1 MKLRGRQ
8 NSGKREREDS
18 LANQVTGIMHAPD
31 VNRSDSQG
39 NISVTDMNPDKE
51 SLRYSS
57 LESQKILKQN

>member
-18 LANQVTGIMHAPD
+18 LANQVTGIMPAPD